1 MKKTTIVNRLV
12 RSLVTVG
19 VLLAAGGAVKA
30 ELINSVTIESAN
42 SGTNYVGG
50 EGAVHLVDQS
60 GLNTTTLEHTNAV
73 AANSYHVNLKDSEG
87 LPIGPVTVVFDLG
100 DVYSVG
106 STRIWNLNWELT
118 DRLIRGTKNL
128 TVESSVD
135 GSTFSSVAALELAK
149 APGTP
154 DYTGETFTFAEA
166 PEARYIKFTLVD
178 NYGHDSF
185 IGLSEVRFYESV
197 VPEPSVF
204 LLMTCGFV
212 GLGFYGWRRRIR

>member
-1 MKKTTIVNRLV
+1 MNTPMIVNRSV
-12 RSLVTVG
+12 RSFVAVG

-30 ELINSVTIESAN
+30 ELIAPVTIESATN
-42 SGTNYVGG
+42 GTNYVGG

-128 TVESSVD
+128 AVESSVD
-135 GSTFSSVAALELAK
+135 GTAFSSAASLELAM
-149 APGTP
+149 ASGLPT
-154 DYTGETFTFAEA
+154 YTGETFAFAEA

-197 VPEPSVF
+197 VPEPSMF
-204 LLMTCGFV
+204 LLMACGLA
-212 GLGFYGWRRRIR
+212 GLGLYGWRRRIR